1 VEHLLFLIHNH
12 AFVFLVLTIL
22 GLLGMIPVVGEHL
35 GFVDFAAWVYM
46 IWYLFRGMRNY
57 YGQGRAL
64 TFAKYLQVGLSYITA
79 AVMVLVLLALYS
91 AVTLE

>member
-1 VEHLLFLIHNH
+1 
-12 AFVFLVLTIL
+12 
-22 GLLGMIPVVGEHL
+22 
-35 GFVDFAAWVYM
+35 M

-64 TFAKYLQVGLSYITA
+64 TFLKYLQVGLSYITA
-79 AVMVLVLLALYS
+79 AVMVLVLLALYT